1 MNRRALARVDLLRG
15 TLDVL
20 ILRTLMAGPNHG
32 HAIAK
37 HIRRTSEDLL
47 QVESGSLYPAL
58 HRLEAK
64 GWIAASWD
72 LSDKGKR
79 ARYYRL
85 TVAGRKQL
93 ASEQA
98 WCKQTVHV
106 CSTAVASTPHLSRS
120 LLPAYWGV
128 TRHTTADAVHN

>member
-1 MNRRALARVDLLRG
+1 MTRKLPSRVELLQG

-20 ILRTLMAGPNHG
+20 ILRTLLAGPTHG

-37 HIRRTSEDLL
+37 HIQRTSEDLL
-47 QVESGSLYPAL
+47 QVETGSLYPAL

-64 GWIAASWD
+64 EWIAASWE

-85 TVAGRKQL
+85 TRPGRKQL
-93 ASEQA
+93 MSEQSKWQA
-98 WCKQTVHV
+98 F
-106 CSTAVASTPHLSRS
+106 SRAMGLVLNPS
-120 LLPAYWGV
+120 
-128 TRHTTADAVHN
+128 DQES

>member
-1 MNRRALARVDLLRG
+1 MPEAPRPRIDLLQG

-20 ILRTLMAGPNHG
+20 ILRTLLAGPSHG

-37 HIRRTSEDLL
+37 HIQRTSEDLL
-47 QVESGSLYPAL
+47 QVETGSLYPAL

-64 GWIAASWD
+64 GQVAAYWE

-85 TVAGRKQL
+85 TPRGRKQL
-93 ASEQA
+93 VTEQSKWEA
-98 WCKQTVHV
+98 F
-106 CSTAVASTPHLSRS
+106 ARAMS
-120 LLPAYWGV
+120 LILNPA
-128 TRHTTADAVHN
+128 DQEQP

>member
-1 MNRRALARVDLLRG
+1 MRRDTPSRVELLQG

-20 ILRTLMAGPNHG
+20 VLRTLLAGPAHG

-37 HIRRTSEDLL
+37 HIQRTSEDLL
-47 QVESGSLYPAL
+47 QVETGSLYPAL

-79 ARYYRL
+79 ARFYRL
-85 TVAGRKQL
+85 TLAGRKQL
-93 ASEQA
+93 AVEQSK
-98 WCKQTVHV
+98 WE
-106 CSTAVASTPHLSRS
+106 SFSRAMS
-120 LLPAYWGV
+120 LILKP
-128 TRHTTADAVHN
+128 TNQES

>member
-1 MNRRALARVDLLRG
+1 MAHRASSRVDILQG
-15 TLDVL
+15 TLDLL
-20 ILRTLMAGPNHG
+20 ILRTLMTGSSHG

-37 HIRRTSEDLL
+37 HIQRTSEELL
-47 QVESGSLYPAL
+47 QIETGSLYPAL

-85 TVAGRKQL
+85 RASGRKQL
-93 ASEQA
+93 ASEQSKWEA
-98 WCKQTVHV
+98 F
-106 CSTAVASTPHLSRS
+106 SRAIG
-120 LLPAYWGV
+120 LILKPVEQGEQ
-128 TRHTTADAVHN
+128 